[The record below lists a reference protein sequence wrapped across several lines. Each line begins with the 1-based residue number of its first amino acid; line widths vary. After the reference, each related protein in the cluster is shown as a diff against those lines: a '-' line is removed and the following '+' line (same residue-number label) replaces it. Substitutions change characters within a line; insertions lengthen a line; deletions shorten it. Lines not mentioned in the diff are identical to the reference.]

1 MPDRDILDQIDDVI
15 TWDGRSPDAMAWTDK
30 PPMFPVIDEEGLRQ
44 VGEQMTRQVQAFVD
58 ALRPAVEQVMR
69 NVGEAV
75 KAFAALAP
83 HLRQVEETG
92 RLERRAM
99 KQAYRRRRARS
110 RRR

>member
-1 MPDRDILDQIDDVI
+1 
-15 TWDGRSPDAMAWTDK
+15 
-30 PPMFPVIDEEGLRQ
+30 
-44 VGEQMTRQVQAFVD
+44 
-58 ALRPAVEQVMR
+58 MR

-83 HLRQVEETG
+83 HLQQVEETG